1 MKIRVYCELCDK
13 EYLLPVGEVWVG
25 LMSCPHDVNHHI
37 LKEVID
43 DDSDGS
49 NRKSNSND
57 LQHD

>member
-13 EYLLPVGEVWVG
+13 EYLLPVGDVWVA

-37 LKEVID
+37 LKEVIE

-57 LQHD
+57 L